1 MFCPSE
7 KLHLVV
13 RRWLNAF
20 QYRLAFSSFVF
31 HLQYFLHLFSTTLL
45 LLKSI
50 SNSIPHWSMIMWFG
64 NCSADSLL
72 SHVLHPGR
80 LTTPLESGKAKSTF
94 NMRSWLLTSF
104 FLPSEI
110 VSQEDE
116 GAPIYWSRAPI
127 YWSPKTLFLIFGR
140 GMKRKSYAKTRF
152 CVSLEGLPN
161 GLGAFSSPS
170 FMFENKTKNHVI

>member
-7 KLHLVV
+7 KLHPVV

-31 HLQYFLHLFSTTLL
+31 HLQYFLHLFSTTFL
-45 LLKSI
+45 LLKCI
-50 SNSIPHWSMIMWFG
+50 FNSIPHRSMIMWFG
-64 NCSADSLL
+64 NCTADSLL

-80 LTTPLESGKAKSTF
+80 LTTPLESGRAKSTF

-110 VSQEDE
+110 VKVLNEPFFQIFLTHVHDSMLFYLIFEE
-116 GAPIYWSRAPI
+116 KKLHTLNNSRALVVWI
-127 YWSPKTLFLIFGR
+127 CR
-140 GMKRKSYAKTRF
+140 
-152 CVSLEGLPN
+152 
-161 GLGAFSSPS
+161 
-170 FMFENKTKNHVI
+170 